1 MKLDVDTGSGTI
13 FPSDCTG
20 GDGPAEIPPDCR
32 SDREWRE
39 LLRVSLTLSR
49 HAQCR
54 CHRAVPASN
63 EIRMLNHQHV
73 GTCKRGCL
81 KQLRSKPH
89 GILLADRNGQNIGR
103 SWRAADARH
112 AVDQEVTRT

>member
-1 MKLDVDTGSGTI
+1 MKLDVDTGFGTI
-13 FPSDCTG
+13 FLSDCIVS
-20 GDGPAEIPPDCR
+20 DGPAEIPPGWR

-39 LLRVSLTLSR
+39 LLCVSLTLSR
-49 HAQCR
+49 RAQCR

-81 KQLRSKPH
+81 KQLRSRPY
-89 GILLADRNGQNIGR
+89 GIFLAGRNGQNVGCSR
-103 SWRAADARH
+103 RAADACH
-112 AVDQEVTRT
+112 AVDQEVPRT